1 MRIGGNVQN
10 PNYLPLIAGRYYFTP
25 NATST
30 STSSTL
36 GNGTLRLTPHYIPN
50 ATALTKIGAEVTSA
64 SASTLFRLGIYADD
78 GEGRPGRLIVDAGTI
93 DGGSATVQEK
103 DIAVT
108 IGPGWYWFGGAVQNA
123 AGTQP
128 TMRTSS
134 SFGPSVD
141 NGSSTPSTGASAI
154 ARAQASV
161 TGALP
166 ATFTDTGAAAGGAT
180 PRIFI
185 KT

>member
-30 STSSTL
+30 GASATL
-36 GNGTLRLTPHYIPN
+36 GNGTLRLTPWFVPN
-50 ATALTKIGAEVTSA
+50 AIALTKIGAEVTSA

-78 GEGRPGRLIVDAGTI
+78 GTGRPGLLIVDAGTI

-103 DIAVT
+103 DISVT

-128 TMRTSS
+128 TMRVAASIASPIDVGTTA
-134 SFGPSVD
+134 P
-141 NGSSTPSTGASAI
+141 GASATSMGFSMS
-154 ARAQASV
+154 AGQS
-161 TGALP
+161 GLP
-166 ATFTDTGAAAGGAT
+166 SSFTQSGGAGSV